1 MIKPALTATV
11 FSDYICPFCYIGHL
25 RLERL
30 REDFDLQV
38 DWRFLEIH
46 PDNPP
51 EGRPVAELGYP
62 AHHWETLM
70 QNLARMAE
78 EEGVALPRRE
88 FTTNSRRALKLAE
101 AAKEEGPEV
110 FRRLNARLYEA
121 YFLEQRNI
129 GDPGVLRDLAEQSA
143 LTPERVDAAWSEPR
157 YDDILRQ
164 NLQDAARL
172 GINGTPAFVIGGRL
186 VTGAVPLATLRQLA
200 CSEN

>member
-129 GDPGVLRDLAEQSA
+129 GDPGVLAGAISEA
-143 LTPERVDAAWSEPR
+143 LITTAAGITVAIPSLLLYRYFRGRVQ
-157 YDDILRQ
+157 L
-164 NLQDAARL
+164 L
-172 GINGTPAFVIGGRL
+172 VIGMEQEAMKL
-186 VTGAVPLATLRQLA
+186 VEVMQGEREKDASLE
-200 CSEN
+200 ENAA